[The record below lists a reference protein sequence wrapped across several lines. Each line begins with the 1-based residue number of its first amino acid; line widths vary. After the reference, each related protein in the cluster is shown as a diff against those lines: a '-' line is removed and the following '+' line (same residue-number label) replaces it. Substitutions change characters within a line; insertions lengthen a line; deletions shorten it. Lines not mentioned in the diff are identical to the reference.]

1 MPTPESPAR
10 VLLVEGDDDLHVVDH
25 LRHRSGSMPE
35 FEIVAKNNDS
45 NLLASIRQEIRVPG
59 RVALGIL
66 LDADTDVDARWR
78 SVIDRLR
85 TADIIASPTPS
96 PEGAIV
102 EAKPRV
108 GIWLM
113 PDNISLGELENFVE
127 RMIPSGDPVW
137 PLSEDYVDGIP
148 EKDRRFPEHK
158 MLRAKVHAW
167 LATRESPRKM
177 GSAIR
182 AMDLDTSGETATKFI
197 AWLRKL
203 FS

>member
-1 MPTPESPAR
+1 
-10 VLLVEGDDDLHVVDH
+10 
-25 LRHRSGSMPE
+25 MPE

-113 PDNISLGELENFVE
+113 PNNISLGELENFVE
-127 RMIPSGDPVW
+127 KMIPSGDPVW

-158 MLRAKVHAW
+158 ILRAKVHAW

-182 AMDLDTSGETATKFI
+182 AMDLDISGETATKFI